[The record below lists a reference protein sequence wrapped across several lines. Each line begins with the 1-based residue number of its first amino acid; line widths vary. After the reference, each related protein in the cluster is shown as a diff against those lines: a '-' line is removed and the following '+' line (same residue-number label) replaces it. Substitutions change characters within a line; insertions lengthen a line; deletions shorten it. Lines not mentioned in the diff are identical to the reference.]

1 MAFQEYNDRNI
12 LARDL
17 ATAVAGALARR
28 IAAAGQAWLAVS
40 GGSTPE
46 RFFKQLSSSEIEW
59 DKVIVTLVD
68 ERCITPSCARSNMG
82 LVARLLLQDRAASA
96 KFIPLYEDAAITPE
110 QAVRRAESILSEC
123 GQIDACILG
132 MGMDG
137 HTASLFPDGDN
148 LVKAMDMNSTAHVS
162 TMRAPAAKEPR
173 LTLTLPV
180 ILGSRFLALHIEGE
194 EKRAVYEKACDPGPV
209 LEMPIRAVIRNA
221 GERLEVYWAP

>member
-1 MAFQEYNDRNI
+1 MAFQEYNDRDV

-17 ATAVAGALARR
+17 ATKIAGALARR
-28 IAAAGQAWLAVS
+28 IAATGQAWLALS

-46 RFFKQLSSSEIEW
+46 RLFKQLSSSEIEW

-68 ERCITPSCARSNMG
+68 ERCVALSSARSNMG
-82 LVARLLLQDRAASA
+82 LVARLLLQGKAASA

-110 QAVRRAESILSEC
+110 QAVRRAESSLSEC
-123 GQIDACILG
+123 GQLDACILG
-132 MGMDG
+132 MGIDG

-148 LVKAMDMNSTAHVS
+148 LARAMDMNGAAHVS
-162 TMRAPAAKEPR
+162 TMRAPAAEEPR

-180 ILGSRFLALHIEGE
+180 ILGSRFLALHIEGD
-194 EKRAVYEKACDPGPV
+194 EKRAAYEKACEPGPV
-209 LEMPIRAVIRNA
+209 WEMPIRAVIRNA